1 MKKYLITGTNSG
13 LGKFLHEN
21 IPNSDGLHRNNFNE
35 IKNNS
40 YDVIVNCAFNKE
52 LEISNY
58 KQYLNDNILL
68 NLNLKKI
75 KHQKYVYISSID
87 VYSES
92 KNNYSEFKKF
102 SEALMSEDDLI
113 LRCSVLLG
121 KYMKPNHVIKI
132 KNNSESITLSK
143 ESTFNYISYDDIFK
157 FISNL
162 NINSFSGVIDF
173 VSNNFMNL
181 EEVVQFYDSKTQLGN
196 YKYNS
201 DYIFSNPI
209 YNLLSDYNKSSQDV
223 LRGFDAI

>member
-21 IPNSDGLHRNNFNE
+21 IPNSDGLYRNNFDE

-132 KNNSESITLSK
+132 KNNYESITLSK

-157 FISNL
+157 FISNS

-181 EEVVQFYDSKTQLGN
+181 EEVVQFYDSKTKLGN

-209 YNLLSDYNKSSQDV
+209 YNLLSDYNKSSQDI